1 MIKYSAD
8 DVFEMAVRSEH
19 NAAAYYRKA
28 AQLHRDQSET
38 EFLVKLAE
46 MEDEHERT
54 FRSLRSEL
62 TARERMPTAL
72 DPYDQNSLY
81 LSSMANKH
89 IAEGTPTL
97 ADTLTGQETMTEILT
112 AACDLEK
119 ESILFYV
126 GMKDMVP
133 EDLGKQRIERI
144 IEEEKSH
151 FVTLTEELSNL
162 K

>member
-8 DVFEMAVRSEH
+8 DIFEMAVRSER

-28 AQLHRDQSET
+28 AQLHADRFEA

-62 TARERMPTAL
+62 SARERVPTAL
-72 DPYDQNSLY
+72 DPFDQNSLY
-81 LSSMANKH
+81 LCAMADKS
-89 IAEGTPTL
+89 IAEGSPVL
-97 ADTLTGQETMTEILT
+97 ADRLTGQESMVEILT
-112 AACDLEK
+112 TARDLEK
-119 ESILFYV
+119 EAILFYV

-133 EDLGKQRIERI
+133 DHLGKQRIERI

-151 FVTLTEELSNL
+151 LVTLTEELNNL
-162 K
+162 Q

>member
-8 DVFEMAVRSEH
+8 DIFEMAVRSER
-19 NAAAYYRKA
+19 NVAAYYRKA
-28 AQLHRDQSET
+28 AQLHSDQSET

-54 FRSLRSEL
+54 FRSLRGEL

-81 LSSMANKH
+81 LSAMADKH
-89 IAEGTPTL
+89 IAEGSPTL
-97 ADTLTGQETMTEILT
+97 ADKLTGRETMVEILT
-112 AACDLEK
+112 AARDLEK

-126 GMKDMVP
+126 GMKNMVP
-133 EDLGKQRIERI
+133 EDFGKQRIEQI
-144 IEEEKSH
+144 IEEEKGH
-151 FVTLTEELSNL
+151 YVTLTKELSNL